1 MIVNPIYL
9 GIGQMLCQLL
19 VRQVTSY
26 YTFITSRST
35 ECNETMFMEDP
46 SFQDYSMDLFSLGIL
61 IFLKNCI
68 IKNTNV
74 LNFLYL

>member
-1 MIVNPIYL
+1 MIVNPIDL

-46 SFQDYSMDLFSLGIL
+46 SFSRLFYGF
-61 IFLKNCI
+61 IFLGYF
-68 IKNTNV
+68 
-74 LNFLYL
+74 NFLEKIVLSKILMF